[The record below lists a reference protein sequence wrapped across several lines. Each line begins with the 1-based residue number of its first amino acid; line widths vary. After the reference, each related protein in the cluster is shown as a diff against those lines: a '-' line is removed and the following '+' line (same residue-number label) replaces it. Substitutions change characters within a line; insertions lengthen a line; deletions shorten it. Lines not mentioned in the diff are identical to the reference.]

1 MRKTCA
7 DILKIK
13 QNQGCLGSSV
23 GHLNLDFDSG
33 RDLRVV
39 GSSCLSDSLLSGCL
53 PEVLSPSLFAPP
65 HRTLSSSKIN
75 E

>member
-39 GSSCLSDSLLSGCL
+39 GSSCQAPCSAGCL
-53 PEVLSPSLFAPP
+53 PEVLSLPVCPSPP
-65 HRTLSSSKIN
+65 HFLFL
-75 E
+75 